1 MKVLKSILIPI
12 TLIFFSCGNQNEDS
26 TSDSSKKVNN
36 KTLNIKGAY
45 DNVETIVIG
54 DLEWMI
60 EDLKV
65 THYSNGDPID
75 EIDKG
80 VNYHEPGRVGFN
92 YNNMAIDDPRGLV
105 PAGWR
110 IPSMNEW
117 KNLIDVLNNGV
128 NLNIDNN
135 KLKSCFPLSSITP
148 RRQKDGNGVNLFA
161 FKHYMSSSFD
171 VDEWEQNKRK
181 HQENMKHIRDGE
193 IESDEIIESV
203 DMFRRY
209 ESIWLWTKNE
219 NFDSIAPANGTL
231 MYPGRVIK
239 CVRRVRMNSFTG
251 EPVGYSQDTAE
262 EVEDAGGAPEP
273 DYPPPS
279 QEAEATTEE
288 AAPDSHISLKMF
300 RDNIQYIEYVA
311 ADRIRTR
318 ISDVTILSIYNKL
331 YFESKLALA
340 APSERGEKIC
350 DISYAVEG
358 EPDLH
363 QLSLFKK
370 LNDTV
375 RLFILK
381 GLDYYTAQYHVVDPI
396 LFQFTIKDA
405 DGWSN
410 LRETPRGQVIKKIY
424 EGETFIIVHSDND
437 YYRIVL
443 QDGTIGYLHKSRMQK
458 LNLKL

>member
-65 THYSNGDPID
+65 THYRNGDPID
-75 EIDKG
+75 VMPQRFIDNG
-80 VNYHEPGRVGFN
+80 YRLEDYDVPARIGSS
-92 YNNMAIDDPRGLV
+92 YNIMAIDDPRGLF

-110 IPSMNEW
+110 IPSMKEW
-117 KNLIDVLNNGV
+117 NNLIDILNNGV
-128 NLNIDNN
+128 HQNIDYN
-135 KLKSCFPLSSITP
+135 KLKSCFPLSSISAPINNYT
-148 RRQKDGNGVNLFA
+148 RTISLFA
-161 FKHYMSSSFD
+161 FKHYMTSSFD
-171 VDEWEQNKRK
+171 IHEWKQNKRK
-181 HQENMKHIRDGE
+181 FQENMKYIRDEERKGE
-193 IESDEIIESV
+193 KNIITESV
-203 DMFRRY
+203 DTNRQY

-219 NFDSIAPANGTL
+219 HFDSIALANGTL
-231 MYPGRVIK
+231 QYPGKVIK
-239 CVRRVRMNSFTG
+239 CVRRVLKGAAVVEEEEAPGMDDT
-251 EPVGYSQDTAE
+251 EDTAE
-262 EVEDAGGAPEP
+262 EAA
-273 DYPPPS
+273 
-279 QEAEATTEE
+279 EE

-381 GLDYYTAQYHVVDPI
+381 GFDYYTAQYHVVDPI